1 MEKTSKQKLSVI
13 LVLSVVTVLLFAGIL
28 ANQFITSNV
37 SISTKNYS
45 QPVFLPTL
53 NSQRC
58 YGTEQDDAYVDA
70 FFVGN
75 DTYVFYNAECGVMQK

>member
-75 DTYVFYNAECGVMQK
+75 DTYVFYNA